1 VSTSQDISIIV
12 VTYNRVKQ
20 LQNTLAMLTQFH
32 RGSPVI
38 VVDNASTDGTVP
50 LLCNE
55 FPHIQFV
62 RLDENRGTGA
72 RTIGVSLSRTPF
84 VAFNDD
90 DSWLEKDALSK
101 AAELFDANPKLGLI
115 AACVLVGEEQKL
127 DPVCVEV
134 QNSPLKKPNP
144 ASFGIPVLGFLA
156 CGSIVRKEA
165 FLEVSGFEERF
176 GIGGEEQM
184 LAVDLAVAGWEVS
197 YFNEI
202 VAFHYPQVIGERAG
216 RKQTMIRNDLWLAW
230 LRRPI
235 HVIVSK
241 TMWVIKD
248 SFSSLE
254 CKKALIAAIKGI
266 PWVIRKRRRVTPWIE
281 KWLVLLDQTKK
292 AMQQGV

>member
-1 VSTSQDISIIV
+1 VFTSEDISIIV
-12 VTYNRVKQ
+12 VTHNRVKQ
-20 LQNTLAMLTQFH
+20 LRGTLATLTRFH

-38 VVDNASTDGTVP
+38 VVDNGSTDGTMPSV
-50 LLCNE
+50 LNE
-55 FPHIQFV
+55 FPNITFI
-62 RLDENRGTGA
+62 RLEENRGTGA
-72 RTIGVSLSRTPF
+72 RTVGVGLSRTPF

-90 DSWLEKDALSK
+90 DSWLEKGALPK

-115 AACVLVGEEQKL
+115 AARVLVGEGQEL
-127 DPVCVEV
+127 DPVCVEM
-134 QNSPLKKPNP
+134 QNSPLEKLNP
-144 ASFGIPVLGFLA
+144 SSLGTPVLGFLA

-184 LAVDLAVAGWEVS
+184 LAVDLADAGWEVS
-197 YFNEI
+197 YFDEI
-202 VAFHYPQVIGERAG
+202 VAFHCPQVYGERPG

-241 TMWVIKD
+241 TAQVVKD

-254 CKKALIAAIKGI
+254 CQKALIAAIKGI

-281 KWLVLLDQTKK
+281 QCLVLLEQTKINP
-292 AMQQGV
+292 A